1 MQHEISCEWKSDM
14 AFTAKVGGHHI
25 PLDADESVGG
35 KNSGPMPKPLLL
47 VSLAGCTGMDVISIL
62 KKMREPVSYFNVRVQ
77 GDLTEEHPKTY
88 TAVKIIYEFK
98 ASDGLKDENVR
109 KAIALSQD
117 RYCGVSALL
126 KKAIPVD
133 FEVQYI

>member
-1 MQHEISCEWKSDM
+1 
-14 AFTAKVGGHHI
+14 
-25 PLDADESVGG
+25 
-35 KNSGPMPKPLLL
+35 MPKPLVL

-62 KKMREPVSYFNVRVQ
+62 KKMREPVTYFNIRVQ

-88 TAVKIIYEFK
+88 TSVKIIYEFK
-98 ASDGLKDENVR
+98 ASDKLKDENVR

-126 KKAIPVD
+126 KKAIPVE

>member
-1 MQHEISCEWKSDM
+1 MQHEINCTWNNNMS
-14 AFTAKVGGHHI
+14 FTAEVGGHKI
-25 PLDADESVGG
+25 SLDADAAVGG
-35 KNSGPMPKPLLL
+35 NNTGPTPKPLLL

-88 TAVKIIYEFK
+88 TTIKIIYEFK

-109 KAIALSQD
+109 KAISLSQD

-126 KKAIPVD
+126 KKALPVE